1 MIDLALA
8 MECRCYRGGEGR
20 TRMKQLRLSSLDAAA
35 AVVMAAM
42 FGLILALN
50 TLFPPVL

>member
-1 MIDLALA
+1 
-8 MECRCYRGGEGR
+8 
-20 TRMKQLRLSSLDAAA
+20 MKQLRLSSLDAAA